1 MGNSNV
7 VDMTKGNVT
16 KLLLQ
21 FTIPLLV
28 GNLVQQFYNIV
39 DSIVVGKYV
48 GSKALGAVGAV
59 GNVMFI
65 FFALCMGLSA
75 GVGILVAQYFG
86 ANDYEKVK
94 KTIVNCVYVVGSA
107 GVLMSILSVVFAPT
121 ILTWMNTPAENYQY
135 ALDYMRITGAA
146 TIVVAAYNAISAILR
161 ALGDSKTPLIFLA
174 IASVLNIVLDFAFVL
189 GFGMGV
195 EGAALATAISQ
206 CVSAVG
212 SILVAVWKNPF
223 FRFER
228 SHFRADKTLI
238 RDIYGLGLP
247 MAGQNVMI
255 SLSCVLLQ
263 SVVNGY
269 GAVVMAAYTATSRV
283 EQLVH
288 QPFNSLGMAASTFA
302 GQNMGAGLHERVK
315 EGNRKAMKVMVAF
328 SAIMMGVMMLL
339 GEFIVGFFV
348 EEQEIIAMGATGLR
362 ITSVMYVALGVIY
375 VMRGTLNGLGDA
387 KYALVN
393 GICEV
398 VGRIVF
404 AAILTSIPF
413 IGFWSVWLT
422 NGFTWILAGAAGYIR
437 FKQGKWKNRSIVD
450 KESMN
455 SNEKLSRVEKE
466 LRSAC

>member
-1 MGNSNV
+1 MANGNV
-7 VDMTKGNVT
+7 VDMTQGNVT
-16 KLLLQ
+16 KHLLK

-48 GSKALGAVGAV
+48 GSEALGAVGAV

-86 ANDYEKVK
+86 ADDYEKVK
-94 KTIVNCVYVVGSA
+94 KTIANCVYVVGSA
-107 GVLMSILSVVFAPT
+107 GILMSTLAVVLAPA
-121 ILTWMNTPAENYQY
+121 ILTWMNTPVENYQY

-174 IASVLNIVLDFAFVL
+174 VASVLNIVLDFAFVL
-189 GFGMGV
+189 GLDMGV

-206 CVSAVG
+206 CVAAVG
-212 SILVAVWKNPF
+212 SVAVAMWKNPF
-223 FRFER
+223 FRFEKEY
-228 SHFRADKTLI
+228 FKVEKTLV

-269 GAVVMAAYTATSRV
+269 GSVVMAAYTATSRV

-315 EGNRKAMKVMVAF
+315 EGNRKAMKVMIAF
-328 SAIMMGVMMLL
+328 SIIMMGLMMLL
-339 GEFIVGFFV
+339 GDFIVGFFV
-348 EEQEIIAMGATGLR
+348 EEHEIIAMGATGLR
-362 ITSVMYVALGVIY
+362 ITSIMYAALGVIY

-393 GICEV
+393 GVCEV

-404 AAILTSIPF
+404 AAILTSVPF

-422 NGFTWILAGAAGYIR
+422 NGFTWIVAGAAGYIR
-437 FKQGKWKNRSIVD
+437 FKQGKWMNRSIVD
-450 KESMN
+450 KEKKN
-455 SNEKLSRVEKE
+455 CDEPHAVLEKKLRRV
-466 LRSAC
+466 S